1 MKPNDMIDYFRSINS
16 NIFKKIGEK
25 NTMKYPGLLDDDI
38 SRVGTN
44 EAQMYNLLS
53 GMVVADLVKTCLGPR
68 GMSKMYI
75 DILGEDTLTK
85 HGGAFL
91 RKVDVD
97 HPAAKSVIEAVNTV
111 DTHVGDGTS
120 STAILIGSLL
130 GNAKELLNLGIP
142 TATIIRGYEM
152 GLDLALNS
160 LDEIKIKQNNDNLEK
175 MRELLITCITGKTIF
190 DLQEDQM
197 KIVDMIIEAS
207 LDVADLKNHHLSI
220 DDIKIEEKIGNVT
233 QIQLIKGT
241 LIDKTIDSSAM
252 PKCINNAKILLINE
266 SLETMKTRCESE
278 IEITSPEQMS
288 QFLVQENNDL
298 DHLVENIVNS
308 GANVVISRKGVND
321 FVQESLAKKGIISMR
336 RVKYN
341 DLWWL
346 EKAVGAKTCE
356 SIEKISPN
364 ELGFAR
370 KIYEKTVG
378 GDPMV
383 FVEGKSPKS
392 VTILLRANSK
402 RYLDELH
409 RNILNAFHVLQNF
422 IESPFVVYGAGSVE
436 GLVSQKIKKQS
447 VIIDGKEQVVV
458 DKFGDAILQ
467 IPLTLAKNVG
477 MDILDTKTCLQAK
490 LANSNGK
497 IKWYGINSETRNISD
512 MSSSKIIET
521 VAVKQ
526 QIFKTAVEATNLI
539 LNVNDVFMKNIIDN
553 THCHV
558 DGVVHAHHDPGK
570 NHNHFEQEGLEQRQ
584 MHQYY

>member
-1 MKPNDMIDYFRSINS
+1 
-16 NIFKKIGEK
+16 
-25 NTMKYPGLLDDDI
+25 MKYPGLLNDDI

-53 GMVVADLVKTCLGPR
+53 GTLVADLVKTCLGPR

-120 STAILIGSLL
+120 SAAILIGSLL

-142 TATIIRGYEM
+142 TATIVRGYEM
-152 GLDLALNS
+152 GLDLVLDS

-197 KIVDMIIEAS
+197 KIVDMIIEAV
-207 LDVADLKNHHLSI
+207 LDVADLKNNYFSI

-233 QIQLIKGT
+233 EIQLIKGT

-252 PKCINNAKILLINE
+252 PKCINDAKILLINE
-266 SLETMKTRCESE
+266 PLETMKTRYESE
-278 IEITSPEQMS
+278 IEITSPKQMS

-298 DHLVENIVNS
+298 DHLVQNIVNS

-346 EKAVGAKTCE
+346 EKAVNAKTCE
-356 SIEKISPN
+356 SIEKISPH

-422 IESPFVVYGAGSVE
+422 IESPFVVCGAGSVE
-436 GLVSQKIKKQS
+436 GLLSQKIKKQS
-447 VIIDGKEQVVV
+447 VTIDGKEQIVVE
-458 DKFGDAILQ
+458 KFADSILE
-467 IPLTLAKNVG
+467 IPLTLARNVG
-477 MDILDTKTCLQAK
+477 MNVLDTKTRLQAK
-490 LANSNGK
+490 FANSNGK

-512 MSSSKIIET
+512 MSLSKIIET

-539 LNVNDVFMKNIIDN
+539 LSVDDVFMKNIIDN

>member
-1 MKPNDMIDYFRSINS
+1 
-16 NIFKKIGEK
+16 
-25 NTMKYPGLLDDDI
+25 MKYPGLLDDDI

>member
-1 MKPNDMIDYFRSINS
+1 
-16 NIFKKIGEK
+16 
-25 NTMKYPGLLDDDI
+25 MKYPGLLNDDI

-44 EAQMYNLLS
+44 EAQIYNLLS
-53 GMVVADLVKTCLGPR
+53 GTLVADLVKTCLGPR

-120 STAILIGSLL
+120 SAAILIGSLL

-142 TATIIRGYEM
+142 TATIVRGYEI
-152 GLDLALNS
+152 GLDLVLDY

-197 KIVDMIIEAS
+197 KIVDMIIEAV
-207 LDVADLKNHHLSI
+207 LDVADLKNNHFAI

-233 QIQLIKGT
+233 EIQLIKGT

-252 PKCINNAKILLINE
+252 PKCINDAKILLINE
-266 SLETMKTRCESE
+266 PLETMKTRYESE
-278 IEITSPEQMS
+278 IEITSPKQMS

-298 DHLVENIVNS
+298 DHLVQNIVNS

-346 EKAVGAKTCE
+346 EKAVNAKTCE
-356 SIEKISPN
+356 SIEKISPH

-402 RYLDELH
+402 QYLDELH

-422 IESPFVVYGAGSVE
+422 IESPFVVCGAGSVE
-436 GLVSQKIKKQS
+436 GLLSQKIKKQS
-447 VIIDGKEQVVV
+447 GTIDGKEQIVVE
-458 DKFGDAILQ
+458 KFADSILE
-467 IPLTLAKNVG
+467 IPLTLARNVG
-477 MDILDTKTCLQAK
+477 MDVLDTKTCLQAK
-490 LANSNGK
+490 FANSNGK

-512 MSSSKIIET
+512 MSLSKIIET

-539 LNVNDVFMKNIIDN
+539 VNVNDVFMKNIIDN

>member
-1 MKPNDMIDYFRSINS
+1 
-16 NIFKKIGEK
+16 
-25 NTMKYPGLLDDDI
+25 MKYPGLLNDDI

-53 GMVVADLVKTCLGPR
+53 GTLVADLVKTCLGPR

-120 STAILIGSLL
+120 SAAILIGSLL

-142 TATIIRGYEM
+142 TATIVRGYEI
-152 GLDLALNS
+152 GLDLALDT

-190 DLQEDQM
+190 DLQEDQG
-197 KIVDMIIEAS
+197 KIVDMIIEAV
-207 LDVADLKNHHLSI
+207 LDVADLKNNHFAI

-233 QIQLIKGT
+233 EIQLIKGT

-252 PKCINNAKILLINE
+252 PKCINDAKILLINE
-266 SLETMKTRCESE
+266 PLETMKTRYESE
-278 IEITSPEQMS
+278 IEITSPKQMS

-298 DHLVENIVNS
+298 DHLVQNIVNS
-308 GANVVISRKGVND
+308 GANVVISRKGIND

-346 EKAVGAKTCE
+346 EKAVNAKTCE
-356 SIEKISPN
+356 SIEKISPH

-402 RYLDELH
+402 QYLDELH

-422 IESPFVVYGAGSVE
+422 IESPFVVCGAGSVE
-436 GLVSQKIKKQS
+436 GLLSQKIKKQS
-447 VIIDGKEQVVV
+447 GTIDGKEQIVVE
-458 DKFGDAILQ
+458 KFADSILE
-467 IPLTLAKNVG
+467 IPLTLARNVG
-477 MDILDTKTCLQAK
+477 MDVLDTKTCLQAK
-490 LANSNGK
+490 FANSNGK

-512 MSSSKIIET
+512 MSLSKIIET

-539 LNVNDVFMKNIIDN
+539 VNVNDVFMKNIIDN

>member
-1 MKPNDMIDYFRSINS
+1 
-16 NIFKKIGEK
+16 
-25 NTMKYPGLLDDDI
+25 MKYPGLLNDDI

-53 GMVVADLVKTCLGPR
+53 GTLVADLVKTCLGPR

-120 STAILIGSLL
+120 SAAILIGSLL

-142 TATIIRGYEM
+142 TATIVRGYEI
-152 GLDLALNS
+152 GLDLALDS

-197 KIVDMIIEAS
+197 KIVDMIIEAV
-207 LDVADLKNHHLSI
+207 LDVADLKNNHFAI

-233 QIQLIKGT
+233 EIQLIKGT

-252 PKCINNAKILLINE
+252 PKCINDAKILLINE
-266 SLETMKTRCESE
+266 PLETMKTRYESE
-278 IEITSPEQMS
+278 IEITSPKQMS

-298 DHLVENIVNS
+298 DHLVQNIVNS

-346 EKAVGAKTCE
+346 EKAVNAKTCE
-356 SIEKISPN
+356 SIEKISPH

-402 RYLDELH
+402 QYLDELH

-422 IESPFVVYGAGSVE
+422 IESPFVVCGAGSVE
-436 GLVSQKIKKQS
+436 GLLSQKIKKQS
-447 VIIDGKEQVVV
+447 GTIDGKEQIVVE
-458 DKFGDAILQ
+458 KFADSILE
-467 IPLTLAKNVG
+467 IPLTLARNVG
-477 MDILDTKTCLQAK
+477 MDVLDTKTCLQAK
-490 LANSNGK
+490 FANSNGK

-512 MSSSKIIET
+512 MSLSKIIET

-539 LNVNDVFMKNIIDN
+539 VNVNDVFMKNIIDN

>member
-1 MKPNDMIDYFRSINS
+1 
-16 NIFKKIGEK
+16 
-25 NTMKYPGLLDDDI
+25 MKYPGLLDDDI

-447 VIIDGKEQVVV
+447 VFIDGKEQVVV

-477 MDILDTKTCLQAK
+477 MDVLDTKTCLQAK

-512 MSSSKIIET
+512 MSSSKTIET
-521 VAVKQ
+521 VVVKQ

>member
-1 MKPNDMIDYFRSINS
+1 
-16 NIFKKIGEK
+16 
-25 NTMKYPGLLDDDI
+25 MKYPGLLDDDI
-38 SRVGTN
+38 SRVGSN
-44 EAQMYNLLS
+44 EAQKYNLLS

-120 STAILIGSLL
+120 SAAILIGSLL

-142 TATIIRGYEM
+142 TATIVQGYEM
-152 GLDLALNS
+152 GLDLVLDS

-190 DLQEDQM
+190 DLQDDQM
-197 KIVDMIIEAS
+197 KIVDMIIEAA
-207 LDVADLKNHHLSI
+207 LDVADLKNNHFAI
-220 DDIKIEEKIGNVT
+220 DDIKIEEKVGNIT
-233 QIQLIKGT
+233 EIQLIKGT

-252 PKCINNAKILLINE
+252 PKCINDAKILLINE
-266 SLETMKTRCESE
+266 SLETMKTRYESE

-298 DHLVENIVNS
+298 DHLVQNIVNS

-346 EKAVGAKTCE
+346 EKAVNAKTCE
-356 SIEKISPN
+356 SIEKISPH

-383 FVEGKSPKS
+383 FVEGKAPKS

-422 IESPFVVYGAGSVE
+422 IENPFVVCGAGSVE
-436 GLVSQKIKKQS
+436 GLLSQKIKEQS
-447 VIIDGKEQVVV
+447 VTINGKEQLAV
-458 DKFGDAILQ
+458 DKFADSILE
-467 IPLTLAKNVG
+467 IPLTLARNVG
-477 MDILDTKTCLQAK
+477 MDVLDTKTRLQAK
-490 LANSNGK
+490 FANSNGK
-497 IKWYGINSETRNISD
+497 TKWYGINSETRNISD
-512 MSSSKIIET
+512 MSLSKIIET

-539 LNVNDVFMKNIIDN
+539 LSVNDVFMKNIIDN

>member
-1 MKPNDMIDYFRSINS
+1 
-16 NIFKKIGEK
+16 
-25 NTMKYPGLLDDDI
+25 MKYPGLLDDDI

-97 HPAAKSVIEAVNTV
+97 HPAAKSVIDAVNTV

-120 STAILIGSLL
+120 SAAILMGSLL

-142 TATIIRGYEM
+142 TTTIVRGYEM
-152 GLDLALNS
+152 GLDLVLDY

-190 DLQEDQM
+190 DLQEDQG
-197 KIVDMIIEAS
+197 KIVDMIIEAV
-207 LDVADLKNHHLSI
+207 LDVADLKNNHFAI
-220 DDIKIEEKIGNVT
+220 DDIKIEDKIGNVT
-233 QIQLIKGT
+233 EIQLIKGT

-252 PKCINNAKILLINE
+252 PKCINDAKILLINE
-266 SLETMKTRCESE
+266 PLETMKTRYESE

-298 DHLVENIVNS
+298 DHLVQNIVNS

-346 EKAVGAKTCE
+346 EKAVNAKTCE
-356 SIEKISPN
+356 SIEKISSH

-422 IESPFVVYGAGSVE
+422 IESPFVVCGAGSVE
-436 GLVSQKIKKQS
+436 GLLSQKIKKQS
-447 VIIDGKEQVVV
+447 VTIDGKEQIVVE
-458 DKFGDAILQ
+458 KFADSILE
-467 IPLTLAKNVG
+467 IPLTLARNVG
-477 MDILDTKTCLQAK
+477 MNVLDTKTRLQAK
-490 LANSNGK
+490 FANSNGK
-497 IKWYGINSETRNISD
+497 RKWYGINSETRNISD
-512 MSSSKIIET
+512 MSLSKIIET

-539 LNVNDVFMKNIIDN
+539 LSVNDVFMKNIIDN

>member
-1 MKPNDMIDYFRSINS
+1 
-16 NIFKKIGEK
+16 
-25 NTMKYPGLLDDDI
+25 MKYPGLLDDDI

-44 EAQMYNLLS
+44 EAQKYNLLS

-120 STAILIGSLL
+120 SAAILIGSLL
-130 GNAKELLNLGIP
+130 GNVKELLNLGIP
-142 TATIIRGYEM
+142 TATIVRGYEM
-152 GLDLALNS
+152 GLDMVLDS

-175 MRELLITCITGKTIF
+175 MRELLITCIAGKTIF
-190 DLQEDQM
+190 DLQEDQT
-197 KIVDMIIEAS
+197 KIVDMIIEAT
-207 LDVADLKNHHLSI
+207 LDVADLKNNHFAI
-220 DDIKIEEKIGNVT
+220 DDIKIEDKIGNVT
-233 QIQLIKGT
+233 EIQLIKGT

-252 PKCINNAKILLINE
+252 PKCINDAKILLINE
-266 SLETMKTRCESE
+266 PLETMKTRYESE
-278 IEITSPEQMS
+278 IEITSPEQMN

-298 DHLVENIVNS
+298 DHLVQNIVNS

-321 FVQESLAKKGIISMR
+321 FVQESLAKRGIISMR

-346 EKAVGAKTCE
+346 EKAVNAKTCE
-356 SIEKISPN
+356 SIEKISPH
-364 ELGFAR
+364 ELGFAK

-422 IESPFVVYGAGSVE
+422 IQSPFVVCGAGSVE
-436 GLVSQKIKKQS
+436 GLLSQKMKKQS
-447 VIIDGKEQVVV
+447 VTIDGKEQVVIE
-458 DKFGDAILQ
+458 KFADSILE
-467 IPLTLAKNVG
+467 IPLTLARNVG
-477 MDILDTKTCLQAK
+477 MDVLDTKTRLQAK
-490 LANSNGK
+490 FANSNGK
-497 IKWYGINSETRNISD
+497 LRWYGINSETRNISD
-512 MSSSKIIET
+512 MSSSKITET

-553 THCHV
+553 THCHI
-558 DGVVHAHHDPGK
+558 DGVVHAHNDPGK

>member
-1 MKPNDMIDYFRSINS
+1 
-16 NIFKKIGEK
+16 
-25 NTMKYPGLLDDDI
+25 MKYPGLLNDDI

-53 GMVVADLVKTCLGPR
+53 GTLVADLVKTCLGPR

-120 STAILIGSLL
+120 SAAILIGSLL

-142 TATIIRGYEM
+142 TATIVRGYEI
-152 GLDLALNS
+152 GLDLVLDS

-175 MRELLITCITGKTIF
+175 MRELLTTCITGKTIF

-197 KIVDMIIEAS
+197 KIVDMIIEAA
-207 LDVADLKNHHLSI
+207 LDVADLKNNHFAI
-220 DDIKIEEKIGNVT
+220 DDIKIEDKIGNVT
-233 QIQLIKGT
+233 EIQLIKGT

-252 PKCINNAKILLINE
+252 PKCINDAKILLINE
-266 SLETMKTRCESE
+266 PLETMKTRYESE
-278 IEITSPEQMS
+278 IEITSPKQMS
-288 QFLVQENNDL
+288 QFLVQENNEL
-298 DHLVENIVNS
+298 DHLVQNIVNS

-346 EKAVGAKTCE
+346 EKAVNAKTCE
-356 SIEKISPN
+356 SIEKISPH

-402 RYLDELH
+402 QYLDELH

-422 IESPFVVYGAGSVE
+422 IESPFVVCGAGSVE
-436 GLVSQKIKKQS
+436 GLLSQKIKKQS
-447 VIIDGKEQVVV
+447 GTIDGKEQIVVE
-458 DKFGDAILQ
+458 KFADSILE
-467 IPLTLAKNVG
+467 IPLTLARNVG
-477 MDILDTKTCLQAK
+477 MDVLDTKTCLQAK
-490 LANSNGK
+490 FANSNGK

-512 MSSSKIIET
+512 MSLSKIIET

-539 LNVNDVFMKNIIDN
+539 VNVNDVFMKNIIDN

>member
-1 MKPNDMIDYFRSINS
+1 
-16 NIFKKIGEK
+16 
-25 NTMKYPGLLDDDI
+25 MKYPGLLDDDI

-97 HPAAKSVIEAVNTV
+97 HPAAKSVIDAVNTV

-120 STAILIGSLL
+120 SAAILMGSLL
-130 GNAKELLNLGIP
+130 GNAKKLLNLGIP
-142 TATIIRGYEM
+142 TSTIVRGYEM
-152 GLDLALNS
+152 GLDLTLDT

-190 DLQEDQM
+190 DLQEDQG
-197 KIVDMIIEAS
+197 KIVDMIIEAV
-207 LDVADLKNHHLSI
+207 LDVADLKNNHFAI
-220 DDIKIEEKIGNVT
+220 DDIKIEDKIGNVT
-233 QIQLIKGT
+233 EIQLIKGT

-252 PKCINNAKILLINE
+252 PKCINDAKILLINE
-266 SLETMKTRCESE
+266 PLETMKTRYESE

-298 DHLVENIVNS
+298 DHLVQNIVNS
-308 GANVVISRKGVND
+308 GANVVISRKGVSD

-346 EKAVGAKTCE
+346 EKAVNAKTCE
-356 SIEKISPN
+356 SIEKISSH

-422 IESPFVVYGAGSVE
+422 IENPFVVCGAGSVE
-436 GLVSQKIKKQS
+436 GILSQKIKEQS
-447 VIIDGKEQVVV
+447 VSINGKEQLAVE
-458 DKFGDAILQ
+458 KFADSILE
-467 IPLTLAKNVG
+467 IPLTLARNVG
-477 MDILDTKTCLQAK
+477 MDVLDTKTRLQAK
-490 LANSNGK
+490 FANSNGK
-497 IKWYGINSETRNISD
+497 TKWYGINSETRNISD

-539 LNVNDVFMKNIIDN
+539 LSVNDVFMKNIIDN

>member
-1 MKPNDMIDYFRSINS
+1 
-16 NIFKKIGEK
+16 
-25 NTMKYPGLLDDDI
+25 MKYPGLLNDDI

-53 GMVVADLVKTCLGPR
+53 GTLVADLVKTCLGPR

-120 STAILIGSLL
+120 SAAILIGSLL

-142 TATIIRGYEM
+142 TATIVRGYEI
-152 GLDLALNS
+152 GLDLVLDS

-197 KIVDMIIEAS
+197 KIVDMIIEAV
-207 LDVADLKNHHLSI
+207 LDVADLKNNHFSI

-233 QIQLIKGT
+233 EIQLIKGT

-252 PKCINNAKILLINE
+252 PKCINDAKILLINE
-266 SLETMKTRCESE
+266 PLETMKTRYESE
-278 IEITSPEQMS
+278 IEITSPKQMS

-298 DHLVENIVNS
+298 DHLVQNIVNS

-346 EKAVGAKTCE
+346 EKAVNAKTCE
-356 SIEKISPN
+356 SIEKISPH

-402 RYLDELH
+402 QYLDELH

-422 IESPFVVYGAGSVE
+422 IESPFVVCGAGSVE
-436 GLVSQKIKKQS
+436 GLLSQKIKKQS
-447 VIIDGKEQVVV
+447 GTIDGKEQIVVE
-458 DKFGDAILQ
+458 KFADSILE
-467 IPLTLAKNVG
+467 IPLTLARNVG
-477 MDILDTKTCLQAK
+477 MDVLDTKTCLQAK
-490 LANSNGK
+490 FANSNGK

-512 MSSSKIIET
+512 MSLSKIIET

-539 LNVNDVFMKNIIDN
+539 VNVNDVFMKNIIDN

>member
-1 MKPNDMIDYFRSINS
+1 
-16 NIFKKIGEK
+16 
-25 NTMKYPGLLDDDI
+25 MKYPGLLDDDI

-97 HPAAKSVIEAVNTV
+97 HPAAKSVIDAVNTV

-120 STAILIGSLL
+120 SAAILMGSLL

-142 TATIIRGYEM
+142 TTTIVRGYEM
-152 GLDLALNS
+152 GLDLVLDS

-190 DLQEDQM
+190 DLQEDQG
-197 KIVDMIIEAS
+197 KIVDMIIEAV
-207 LDVADLKNHHLSI
+207 LDVADLKNNHFAI
-220 DDIKIEEKIGNVT
+220 DDIKIEDKIGNVT
-233 QIQLIKGT
+233 EIQLIKGT

-252 PKCINNAKILLINE
+252 PKCINDAKILLINE
-266 SLETMKTRCESE
+266 PLETMKTRYESE

-298 DHLVENIVNS
+298 DHLVQNIVNS

-346 EKAVGAKTCE
+346 EKAVNAKTCE
-356 SIEKISPN
+356 SIEKISSH

-422 IESPFVVYGAGSVE
+422 IESPFVVCGAGSVE
-436 GLVSQKIKKQS
+436 GLLSQKIKKQS
-447 VIIDGKEQVVV
+447 VTIDGKEQIVVE
-458 DKFGDAILQ
+458 KFADSILE
-467 IPLTLAKNVG
+467 IPLTLARNVG
-477 MDILDTKTCLQAK
+477 MNVLDTKTRLQAK
-490 LANSNGK
+490 FANSNGK
-497 IKWYGINSETRNISD
+497 RKWYGINSETRNISD
-512 MSSSKIIET
+512 MSLSKIIET

-539 LNVNDVFMKNIIDN
+539 LSVNDVFMKNIIDN

>member
-1 MKPNDMIDYFRSINS
+1 
-16 NIFKKIGEK
+16 
-25 NTMKYPGLLDDDI
+25 MKYPGLLDDDI
-38 SRVGTN
+38 SRVGSN
-44 EAQMYNLLS
+44 EAQKYNLLS

-120 STAILIGSLL
+120 SAAILIGSLL
-130 GNAKELLNLGIP
+130 GNVKELLNLGIP
-142 TATIIRGYEM
+142 TATIVRGYEM
-152 GLDLALNS
+152 GLDMVLDS

-175 MRELLITCITGKTIF
+175 MRELLITCIAGKTIF
-190 DLQEDQM
+190 DLQEDQT
-197 KIVDMIIEAS
+197 KIVDMIIEAV
-207 LDVADLKNHHLSI
+207 LDVADLKNNHFAI
-220 DDIKIEEKIGNVT
+220 DDIKIEEKIGNIT
-233 QIQLIKGT
+233 DIQLIKGT

-252 PKCINNAKILLINE
+252 PKCINDAKILLINE
-266 SLETMKTRCESE
+266 PLETMKTRYESE

-298 DHLVENIVNS
+298 DHLVQNIVNS

-346 EKAVGAKTCE
+346 EKAVNAKTCE
-356 SIEKISPN
+356 SIEKISPH
-364 ELGFAR
+364 ELGFAK

-422 IESPFVVYGAGSVE
+422 IQSPFVVCGAGSVE
-436 GLVSQKIKKQS
+436 GLLSQKMKKQS
-447 VIIDGKEQVVV
+447 VTIDGKEQVVIE
-458 DKFGDAILQ
+458 KFADSILE
-467 IPLTLAKNVG
+467 IPLTLARNVG
-477 MDILDTKTCLQAK
+477 MDVLDTKTRLQAK
-490 LANSNGK
+490 FANSNGK
-497 IKWYGINSETRNISD
+497 LRWYGINSETRNISD
-512 MSSSKIIET
+512 MSSSKITET

-553 THCHV
+553 THCHI
-558 DGVVHAHHDPGK
+558 DGVVHAHNDPGK

>member
-1 MKPNDMIDYFRSINS
+1 
-16 NIFKKIGEK
+16 
-25 NTMKYPGLLDDDI
+25 MKYPGLLDDDI

-152 GLDLALNS
+152 GLDLALDS

-447 VIIDGKEQVVV
+447 VIIDGK
-458 DKFGDAILQ
+458 
-467 IPLTLAKNVG
+467 
-477 MDILDTKTCLQAK
+477 
-490 LANSNGK
+490 
-497 IKWYGINSETRNISD
+497 
-512 MSSSKIIET
+512 
-521 VAVKQ
+521 
-526 QIFKTAVEATNLI
+526 
-539 LNVNDVFMKNIIDN
+539 
-553 THCHV
+553 
-558 DGVVHAHHDPGK
+558 
-570 NHNHFEQEGLEQRQ
+570 
-584 MHQYY
+584 

>member
-1 MKPNDMIDYFRSINS
+1 
-16 NIFKKIGEK
+16 
-25 NTMKYPGLLDDDI
+25 MKYPGLLNDDI

-53 GMVVADLVKTCLGPR
+53 GTLVADLVKTCLGPR

-120 STAILIGSLL
+120 SAAILIGSLL

-142 TATIIRGYEM
+142 TATIVRGYEI
-152 GLDLALNS
+152 GLDLALDS

-175 MRELLITCITGKTIF
+175 MRELLTTCITGKTIF

-197 KIVDMIIEAS
+197 KIVDMIIEAA
-207 LDVADLKNHHLSI
+207 LDVADLKNNHFAI

-233 QIQLIKGT
+233 EIQLIKGT

-252 PKCINNAKILLINE
+252 PKCINDAKILLINE
-266 SLETMKTRCESE
+266 PLETMKTRYESE
-278 IEITSPEQMS
+278 IEITSPKQMS
-288 QFLVQENNDL
+288 QFLVQENNEL
-298 DHLVENIVNS
+298 DHLVQNIVNS

-346 EKAVGAKTCE
+346 EKAVNAKTCE
-356 SIEKISPN
+356 SIEKISPH

-402 RYLDELH
+402 QYLDELH

-422 IESPFVVYGAGSVE
+422 IESPFVVCGAGSVE
-436 GLVSQKIKKQS
+436 GLLSQKIKKQS
-447 VIIDGKEQVVV
+447 GIIDGKEQIVVE
-458 DKFGDAILQ
+458 KFADSILE
-467 IPLTLAKNVG
+467 IPLTLARNVG
-477 MDILDTKTCLQAK
+477 MDVLDTKTCLQAK
-490 LANSNGK
+490 FANSNGK

-512 MSSSKIIET
+512 MSLSKIIET

-539 LNVNDVFMKNIIDN
+539 VNVNDVFMKNIIDN

>member
-1 MKPNDMIDYFRSINS
+1 
-16 NIFKKIGEK
+16 
-25 NTMKYPGLLDDDI
+25 MKYPGLLDDDI

-97 HPAAKSVIEAVNTV
+97 HPAAKSVIDAVNTV

-120 STAILIGSLL
+120 SASILIGSLL
-130 GNAKELLNLGIP
+130 GNAKKLLNLGIP
-142 TATIIRGYEM
+142 TAAIVRGYEM
-152 GLDLALNS
+152 SLDLVLES

-190 DLQEDQM
+190 DLQEDQG
-197 KIVDMIIEAS
+197 KIVDMIIEAV
-207 LDVADLKNHHLSI
+207 LDVADLNNNHFAI
-220 DDIKIEEKIGNVT
+220 DDIKIEDKIGNVT
-233 QIQLIKGT
+233 EIQLIKGT

-252 PKCINNAKILLINE
+252 PKCINDAKILLINE
-266 SLETMKTRCESE
+266 PLETMKTRYESE
-278 IEITSPEQMS
+278 IEITSPEQMN

-298 DHLVENIVNS
+298 DHLVQNIVNS

-321 FVQESLAKKGIISMR
+321 FVQESLAKRGIISMR

-346 EKAVGAKTCE
+346 EKAVNAKTCE
-356 SIEKISPN
+356 SIEKISSH
-364 ELGFAR
+364 ELGFAS

-383 FVEGKSPKS
+383 FVEGKAPKS

-422 IESPFVVYGAGSVE
+422 IENPFVVWGAGSVE
-436 GLVSQKIKKQS
+436 GLLSQKIKEQS
-447 VIIDGKEQVVV
+447 VTIDGKEQLAI
-458 DKFGDAILQ
+458 DKFADSILE
-467 IPLTLAKNVG
+467 IPLTLARNVG
-477 MDILDTKTCLQAK
+477 MDVLDTKTRLQAK
-490 LANSNGK
+490 FANSNGK
-497 IKWYGINSETRNISD
+497 TKWYGINSETRNISD

-539 LNVNDVFMKNIIDN
+539 LSVNDVFMKNIIDN

>member
-1 MKPNDMIDYFRSINS
+1 
-16 NIFKKIGEK
+16 
-25 NTMKYPGLLDDDI
+25 MKYPGLLDDDI

-97 HPAAKSVIEAVNTV
+97 HPAAKSVIDAVNTV

-120 STAILIGSLL
+120 SASILIGSLL
-130 GNAKELLNLGIP
+130 GNAKKLLNLGIP
-142 TATIIRGYEM
+142 TAAIVRGYEM
-152 GLDLALNS
+152 SLDLVLES

-190 DLQEDQM
+190 DLQEDQG
-197 KIVDMIIEAS
+197 KIVDMIIEAV
-207 LDVADLKNHHLSI
+207 LDVADLNNNHFAI
-220 DDIKIEEKIGNVT
+220 DDIKIEDKIGNVT
-233 QIQLIKGT
+233 EIQLIKGT

-252 PKCINNAKILLINE
+252 PKCINDAKILLINE
-266 SLETMKTRCESE
+266 PLETMKTRYESE

-298 DHLVENIVNS
+298 DHLVQNIVNS

-321 FVQESLAKKGIISMR
+321 FVQESLAKRGIISMR

-346 EKAVGAKTCE
+346 EKAVNAKTCE
-356 SIEKISPN
+356 SIEKISPH

-383 FVEGKSPKS
+383 FVEGKAPKS

-422 IESPFVVYGAGSVE
+422 IENPFVVRGAGSVE
-436 GLVSQKIKKQS
+436 GLLSQKIKEQS
-447 VIIDGKEQVVV
+447 VTIDGKEQLAI
-458 DKFGDAILQ
+458 DKFADSILE
-467 IPLTLAKNVG
+467 IPLTLARNVG
-477 MDILDTKTCLQAK
+477 MDVLDTKTRLQAK
-490 LANSNGK
+490 FANSNGK
-497 IKWYGINSETRNISD
+497 TKWYGINSETRNISD

-539 LNVNDVFMKNIIDN
+539 LSVNDVFMKNIIDN
-553 THCHV
+553 THCHI

>member
-1 MKPNDMIDYFRSINS
+1 
-16 NIFKKIGEK
+16 
-25 NTMKYPGLLDDDI
+25 
-38 SRVGTN
+38 
-44 EAQMYNLLS
+44 
-53 GMVVADLVKTCLGPR
+53 
-68 GMSKMYI
+68 MSKMYI

-97 HPAAKSVIEAVNTV
+97 HPAAKSVIDAVNTV

-120 STAILIGSLL
+120 SAAILMGSLL
-130 GNAKELLNLGIP
+130 GNAKKLLNLGIP
-142 TATIIRGYEM
+142 TSTIVRGYEM
-152 GLDLALNS
+152 GLDLTLDT

-190 DLQEDQM
+190 DLQEDQG
-197 KIVDMIIEAS
+197 KIVDMIIEAT
-207 LDVADLKNHHLSI
+207 LDVADLKNNHFAI
-220 DDIKIEEKIGNVT
+220 DDIKIEDKIGNIT
-233 QIQLIKGT
+233 EIQLIKGT

-252 PKCINNAKILLINE
+252 PKCINDAKILLINE
-266 SLETMKTRCESE
+266 PLETMKTRYESE

-298 DHLVENIVNS
+298 DHLVQNIVNS
-308 GANVVISRKGVND
+308 GANVVISRKGVSD

-346 EKAVGAKTCE
+346 EKAVNAKTCE
-356 SIEKISPN
+356 SIEKISSH

-422 IESPFVVYGAGSVE
+422 IENPFVVCGAGSVE
-436 GLVSQKIKKQS
+436 GILSQKIKEQS
-447 VIIDGKEQVVV
+447 VSINGKEQLAVE
-458 DKFGDAILQ
+458 KFADSILE
-467 IPLTLAKNVG
+467 IPLTLARNVG
-477 MDILDTKTCLQAK
+477 MDVLDTKTRLQAK
-490 LANSNGK
+490 FANSNGK
-497 IKWYGINSETRNISD
+497 TRWYGINSETRNISD

-526 QIFKTAVEATNLI
+526 QVFKTAVEATNLI
-539 LNVNDVFMKNIIDN
+539 LSVNDVFMKNIIDN

>member
-1 MKPNDMIDYFRSINS
+1 
-16 NIFKKIGEK
+16 
-25 NTMKYPGLLDDDI
+25 MKYPGLLNDDI

-53 GMVVADLVKTCLGPR
+53 GTLVADLVKTCLGPR

-120 STAILIGSLL
+120 SAAILIGSLL

-142 TATIIRGYEM
+142 TATIVRGYEI
-152 GLDLALNS
+152 GLDLVLDY

-190 DLQEDQM
+190 DLQEDQI
-197 KIVDMIIEAS
+197 KIVDMIIEAV
-207 LDVADLKNHHLSI
+207 LDVADLKNNHFAI

-233 QIQLIKGT
+233 EIQLIKGT

-252 PKCINNAKILLINE
+252 PKCINDAKILLINE
-266 SLETMKTRCESE
+266 PLETMKTRYESE
-278 IEITSPEQMS
+278 IEITSPKQMS

-298 DHLVENIVNS
+298 DHLVQNIVNS

-346 EKAVGAKTCE
+346 EKAVNAKTCE
-356 SIEKISPN
+356 SIEKISPH

-402 RYLDELH
+402 QYLDELH

-422 IESPFVVYGAGSVE
+422 IESPFVVCGAGSVE
-436 GLVSQKIKKQS
+436 GLLSQKIKKQS
-447 VIIDGKEQVVV
+447 GTIDGKEQIVVE
-458 DKFGDAILQ
+458 KFADSILE
-467 IPLTLAKNVG
+467 IPLTLARNVG
-477 MDILDTKTCLQAK
+477 MDVLDTKTCLQAK
-490 LANSNGK
+490 FANSNGK

-512 MSSSKIIET
+512 MSLSKIIET

-539 LNVNDVFMKNIIDN
+539 LSVDDVFMKNIIDN

>member
-1 MKPNDMIDYFRSINS
+1 
-16 NIFKKIGEK
+16 
-25 NTMKYPGLLDDDI
+25 MKYPGLLDDDI
-38 SRVGTN
+38 SRVGSN
-44 EAQMYNLLS
+44 EAQKYNLLS

-120 STAILIGSLL
+120 SAAILIGSLL
-130 GNAKELLNLGIP
+130 GNVKELLNLGIP
-142 TATIIRGYEM
+142 TATIVRGYEM
-152 GLDLALNS
+152 GLDMVLDS

-175 MRELLITCITGKTIF
+175 MRELLITCIAGKTIF
-190 DLQEDQM
+190 DLQEDQT
-197 KIVDMIIEAS
+197 KIVDMIIEAV
-207 LDVADLKNHHLSI
+207 LDVADLKNNHFAI
-220 DDIKIEEKIGNVT
+220 DDIKIEEKIGNIT
-233 QIQLIKGT
+233 DIQLIKGT

-252 PKCINNAKILLINE
+252 PKCINDAKILLINE
-266 SLETMKTRCESE
+266 PLETMKTRYESE
-278 IEITSPEQMS
+278 IEITSPEQMN

-298 DHLVENIVNS
+298 DYLVQNIVNS

-321 FVQESLAKKGIISMR
+321 FVQESLAKRGIISMR

-346 EKAVGAKTCE
+346 EKAVNAKTCE
-356 SIEKISPN
+356 SIEKISPH

-383 FVEGKSPKS
+383 FVEGKAPKS

-422 IESPFVVYGAGSVE
+422 IENPFVVCGAGSVE
-436 GLVSQKIKKQS
+436 GLLSQKIKEQS
-447 VIIDGKEQVVV
+447 VTIDGKEQLAV
-458 DKFGDAILQ
+458 DKFADSILE
-467 IPLTLAKNVG
+467 IPLTLARNVG
-477 MDILDTKTCLQAK
+477 MDVLETKTRLQAK
-490 LANSNGK
+490 FANSNGK
-497 IKWYGINSETRNISD
+497 TKWYGINSETRNISD

-539 LNVNDVFMKNIIDN
+539 LSVNDVFMKNIIDN
-553 THCHV
+553 THCHI

>member
-1 MKPNDMIDYFRSINS
+1 
-16 NIFKKIGEK
+16 
-25 NTMKYPGLLDDDI
+25 MKYPGLLDDDI
-38 SRVGTN
+38 SRVGSN
-44 EAQMYNLLS
+44 EAQKYNLLS

-120 STAILIGSLL
+120 SAAILIGSLL

-142 TATIIRGYEM
+142 TATIVQGYEM
-152 GLDLALNS
+152 GLDLVLDS

-190 DLQEDQM
+190 DLQDDQM
-197 KIVDMIIEAS
+197 KIVDMIIEAA
-207 LDVADLKNHHLSI
+207 LDVADLKNNHFAI
-220 DDIKIEEKIGNVT
+220 DDIKIEEKVGNIT
-233 QIQLIKGT
+233 EIQLIKGT

-252 PKCINNAKILLINE
+252 PKCINDAKILLINE
-266 SLETMKTRCESE
+266 PLETMKTRYESE

-298 DHLVENIVNS
+298 DHLVQNIVNS

-346 EKAVGAKTCE
+346 EKAVNAKTCE
-356 SIEKISPN
+356 SIEKISPH

-409 RNILNAFHVLQNF
+409 RNILNAFHVLRNF

-436 GLVSQKIKKQS
+436 GILSQKIKKQS
-447 VIIDGKEQVVV
+447 VTIGGKEQLAVG
-458 DKFGDAILQ
+458 KFADSILE
-467 IPLTLAKNVG
+467 IPLTLARNVG
-477 MDILDTKTCLQAK
+477 MDVLDTKTRLRAK
-490 LANSNGK
+490 FANSNGK
-497 IKWYGINSETRNISD
+497 TKWYGINSKTRKISD
-512 MSSSKIIET
+512 VSSSKIIET

-539 LNVNDVFMKNIIDN
+539 LSVNDVFMKNIIDN
-553 THCHV
+553 THCHI

>member
-1 MKPNDMIDYFRSINS
+1 
-16 NIFKKIGEK
+16 
-25 NTMKYPGLLDDDI
+25 MKYPGLLDDDI

-266 SLETMKTRCESE
+266 PLETMKTRYESE

-298 DHLVENIVNS
+298 DHLVQNIVNS

-447 VIIDGKEQVVV
+447 VFIDGKEQVVV

-477 MDILDTKTCLQAK
+477 MDVLDTKTCLQAK

>member
-1 MKPNDMIDYFRSINS
+1 
-16 NIFKKIGEK
+16 
-25 NTMKYPGLLDDDI
+25 MKYPGLLNDDI

-53 GMVVADLVKTCLGPR
+53 GTLVADLVKTCLGPR

-120 STAILIGSLL
+120 SAAILIGSLL

-142 TATIIRGYEM
+142 TATIVRGYEI
-152 GLDLALNS
+152 GLDLALDT

-190 DLQEDQM
+190 DLQEDQG
-197 KIVDMIIEAS
+197 KIVDMIIEAA
-207 LDVADLKNHHLSI
+207 LDVADLKNNHFAI
-220 DDIKIEEKIGNVT
+220 DDIKIEDKIGNVT
-233 QIQLIKGT
+233 EIQLIKGT

-252 PKCINNAKILLINE
+252 PKCINDAKILLINE
-266 SLETMKTRCESE
+266 PLETMKTRYESE
-278 IEITSPEQMS
+278 IEITSPKQMS

-298 DHLVENIVNS
+298 DHLVQNIVNS

-346 EKAVGAKTCE
+346 EKAVNAKTCE
-356 SIEKISPN
+356 SIEKISPH

-402 RYLDELH
+402 QYLDELH

-422 IESPFVVYGAGSVE
+422 IESPFVVCGAGSVE
-436 GLVSQKIKKQS
+436 GLLSQKIKKQS
-447 VIIDGKEQVVV
+447 GTIDGKEQIVVE
-458 DKFGDAILQ
+458 KFADSILE
-467 IPLTLAKNVG
+467 IPLTLARNVG
-477 MDILDTKTCLQAK
+477 MDVLDTKTCLQAK
-490 LANSNGK
+490 FANSNGK

-512 MSSSKIIET
+512 MSLSKIIET

-539 LNVNDVFMKNIIDN
+539 VNVNDVFMKNIIDN

>member
-1 MKPNDMIDYFRSINS
+1 
-16 NIFKKIGEK
+16 
-25 NTMKYPGLLDDDI
+25 MKYPGLLNDDI

-53 GMVVADLVKTCLGPR
+53 GTLVADLVKTCLGPR

-97 HPAAKSVIEAVNTV
+97 HPAAKSVIDAVNTV

-120 STAILIGSLL
+120 SAAILIGSLL

-142 TATIIRGYEM
+142 TATIVRGYEI
-152 GLDLALNS
+152 GLDLVLDY

-190 DLQEDQM
+190 DLQEDQG
-197 KIVDMIIEAS
+197 KIVDMIIEAV
-207 LDVADLKNHHLSI
+207 LDVADLKNNYFSI

-233 QIQLIKGT
+233 EIQLIKGT

-252 PKCINNAKILLINE
+252 PKCINDAKILLINE
-266 SLETMKTRCESE
+266 PLETMKTRYESE
-278 IEITSPEQMS
+278 IEITSPKQMS

-298 DHLVENIVNS
+298 DHLVQNIVNS

-346 EKAVGAKTCE
+346 EKAVNAKTCE
-356 SIEKISPN
+356 SIEKISPH

-422 IESPFVVYGAGSVE
+422 IESPFVVCGAGSVE
-436 GLVSQKIKKQS
+436 GLLSQKIKKQS
-447 VIIDGKEQVVV
+447 GTIDGKEQIVVE
-458 DKFGDAILQ
+458 KFADSILE
-467 IPLTLAKNVG
+467 IPLTLARNVG
-477 MDILDTKTCLQAK
+477 MDVLDTKTCLQAK
-490 LANSNGK
+490 FANSNGK

-512 MSSSKIIET
+512 MSLSKIIET

-539 LNVNDVFMKNIIDN
+539 LSVDDVFMKNIIDN

>member
-1 MKPNDMIDYFRSINS
+1 
-16 NIFKKIGEK
+16 
-25 NTMKYPGLLDDDI
+25 MKYPGLLNDDI

-53 GMVVADLVKTCLGPR
+53 GTLVADLVKTCLGPR

-120 STAILIGSLL
+120 SAAILIGSLL

-142 TATIIRGYEM
+142 TATIVRGYEI
-152 GLDLALNS
+152 GLDLVLDY

-175 MRELLITCITGKTIF
+175 MRELLTTCITGKTIF
-190 DLQEDQM
+190 DLQEDQG
-197 KIVDMIIEAS
+197 KIVDMIIEAT
-207 LDVADLKNHHLSI
+207 LDVADLKNNHFAI
-220 DDIKIEEKIGNVT
+220 DDIKIEDKIGNVT
-233 QIQLIKGT
+233 EIQLIKGT

-252 PKCINNAKILLINE
+252 PKCINDAKILLINE
-266 SLETMKTRCESE
+266 PLETMKTRYESE
-278 IEITSPEQMS
+278 IEITSPKQMS

-298 DHLVENIVNS
+298 DHLVQNIVNS

-346 EKAVGAKTCE
+346 EKAVNAKTCE
-356 SIEKISPN
+356 SIEKISPH

-422 IESPFVVYGAGSVE
+422 IESPFVVCGAGSVE
-436 GLVSQKIKKQS
+436 GLLSQKIKKQS
-447 VIIDGKEQVVV
+447 GTIDGKEQIVVE
-458 DKFGDAILQ
+458 KFADSILE
-467 IPLTLAKNVG
+467 IPLTLARNVG
-477 MDILDTKTCLQAK
+477 MDVLDTKTCLQAK
-490 LANSNGK
+490 FANSNGK

-512 MSSSKIIET
+512 MSLSKIIET

-539 LNVNDVFMKNIIDN
+539 LSVDDVFMKNIIDN

>member
-1 MKPNDMIDYFRSINS
+1 
-16 NIFKKIGEK
+16 
-25 NTMKYPGLLDDDI
+25 MKYPGLLDDDI

-97 HPAAKSVIEAVNTV
+97 HPAAKSVIDAVNTV

-120 STAILIGSLL
+120 SASILIGSLL
-130 GNAKELLNLGIP
+130 GNAKKLLNLGIP
-142 TATIIRGYEM
+142 TAAIVRGYEM
-152 GLDLALNS
+152 SLDLVLES

-190 DLQEDQM
+190 DLQEDQG
-197 KIVDMIIEAS
+197 KIVDMIIEAV
-207 LDVADLKNHHLSI
+207 LDVADLKNNHFAI
-220 DDIKIEEKIGNVT
+220 DDIKIEDKIGNVT
-233 QIQLIKGT
+233 EIQLIKGT

-252 PKCINNAKILLINE
+252 PKCINDAKILLINE
-266 SLETMKTRCESE
+266 PLETMKTRYESE

-298 DHLVENIVNS
+298 DHLVQNIVNS

-321 FVQESLAKKGIISMR
+321 FVQESLAKRGIISMR

-346 EKAVGAKTCE
+346 EKAVNAKTCE
-356 SIEKISPN
+356 SIEKISSH
-364 ELGFAR
+364 ELGFAS

-383 FVEGKSPKS
+383 FVEGKAPKS

-422 IESPFVVYGAGSVE
+422 IENPFVVWGAGSVE
-436 GLVSQKIKKQS
+436 GLLSQKIKEQS
-447 VIIDGKEQVVV
+447 VTIDGKEQLAI
-458 DKFGDAILQ
+458 DKFADSILE
-467 IPLTLAKNVG
+467 IPLTLARNVG
-477 MDILDTKTCLQAK
+477 MDVLDTKTRLQAK
-490 LANSNGK
+490 FANSNGK
-497 IKWYGINSETRNISD
+497 TKWYGINSETRNISD
-512 MSSSKIIET
+512 MSLSKIIET

-539 LNVNDVFMKNIIDN
+539 LSVNDVFMKNIIDN

>member
-1 MKPNDMIDYFRSINS
+1 
-16 NIFKKIGEK
+16 
-25 NTMKYPGLLDDDI
+25 MKYPGLLNDDI

-53 GMVVADLVKTCLGPR
+53 GTLVADLVKTCLGPR

-97 HPAAKSVIEAVNTV
+97 HPAAKSVIDAVNTV

-120 STAILIGSLL
+120 SAAILIGSLL

-142 TATIIRGYEM
+142 TATIVRGYEI
-152 GLDLALNS
+152 GLDLVLDS

-190 DLQEDQM
+190 DLQEDQG
-197 KIVDMIIEAS
+197 KIVDMIIEAT
-207 LDVADLKNHHLSI
+207 LDVADLKNNHFAI
-220 DDIKIEEKIGNVT
+220 DDIKIEDKIGNVT
-233 QIQLIKGT
+233 EIQLIKGT

-252 PKCINNAKILLINE
+252 PKCINDAKILLINE
-266 SLETMKTRCESE
+266 PLETMKTRYESE
-278 IEITSPEQMS
+278 IVITSPKQMS

-298 DHLVENIVNS
+298 DHLVQNIVNS

-346 EKAVGAKTCE
+346 EKAVNAKTCE
-356 SIEKISPN
+356 SIEKISPH

-402 RYLDELH
+402 QYLDELH

-422 IESPFVVYGAGSVE
+422 IESPFVVCGAGSVE
-436 GLVSQKIKKQS
+436 GLLSQKIKKQS
-447 VIIDGKEQVVV
+447 GTIDGKEQIVVE
-458 DKFGDAILQ
+458 KFADSILE
-467 IPLTLAKNVG
+467 IPLTLARNVG
-477 MDILDTKTCLQAK
+477 MDVLDTKTCLQAK
-490 LANSNGK
+490 FANSNGK

-512 MSSSKIIET
+512 MSLSKIIET

-539 LNVNDVFMKNIIDN
+539 LSVDDVFMKNIIDN

>member
-1 MKPNDMIDYFRSINS
+1 
-16 NIFKKIGEK
+16 
-25 NTMKYPGLLDDDI
+25 MKYPGLLNDDI

-53 GMVVADLVKTCLGPR
+53 GTLVADLVKTCLGPR

-120 STAILIGSLL
+120 SAAILIGSLL

-142 TATIIRGYEM
+142 TATIVRGYEI
-152 GLDLALNS
+152 GLDLALDS

-175 MRELLITCITGKTIF
+175 MRELLTTCITGKTIF
-190 DLQEDQM
+190 DLQEDQG
-197 KIVDMIIEAS
+197 KIVDMIIEAV
-207 LDVADLKNHHLSI
+207 LDVADLKNNHFAI
-220 DDIKIEEKIGNVT
+220 DDIKIEDKIGNVT
-233 QIQLIKGT
+233 EIQLIKGT

-252 PKCINNAKILLINE
+252 PKCINDAKILLINE
-266 SLETMKTRCESE
+266 PLETMKTRYESE
-278 IEITSPEQMS
+278 IEITSPKQMS

-298 DHLVENIVNS
+298 DHLVQNIVNS

-346 EKAVGAKTCE
+346 EKAVNAKTCE
-356 SIEKISPN
+356 SIEKISPH

-402 RYLDELH
+402 QYLDELH
-409 RNILNAFHVLQNF
+409 RNILNAFHILQNF
-422 IESPFVVYGAGSVE
+422 IESPFVVCGAGSVE
-436 GLVSQKIKKQS
+436 GLLSQKIKKQS
-447 VIIDGKEQVVV
+447 GTIDGKEQIVVE
-458 DKFGDAILQ
+458 KFADSILE
-467 IPLTLAKNVG
+467 IPLTLARNVG
-477 MDILDTKTCLQAK
+477 MDVLDTKTCLQAK
-490 LANSNGK
+490 FANSNGK

-512 MSSSKIIET
+512 MSLSKIIET

-539 LNVNDVFMKNIIDN
+539 VNVNDVFMKNIIDN

>member
-1 MKPNDMIDYFRSINS
+1 
-16 NIFKKIGEK
+16 
-25 NTMKYPGLLDDDI
+25 MKYPGLLNDDI

-53 GMVVADLVKTCLGPR
+53 GTLVADLVKTCLGPR

-120 STAILIGSLL
+120 SAAILIGSLL

-142 TATIIRGYEM
+142 TATIVRGYEM
-152 GLDLALNS
+152 GLDLVLDS

-190 DLQEDQM
+190 DLQEDQG
-197 KIVDMIIEAS
+197 KIVDMIIEAT
-207 LDVADLKNHHLSI
+207 LDVADLKNNHFSI

-233 QIQLIKGT
+233 EIQLIKGT

-252 PKCINNAKILLINE
+252 PKCINDAKILLINE
-266 SLETMKTRCESE
+266 PLETMKTRYESE
-278 IEITSPEQMS
+278 IEITSPKQMS
-288 QFLVQENNDL
+288 QFLVQENNEL
-298 DHLVENIVNS
+298 DHLVQNIVNS

-346 EKAVGAKTCE
+346 EKAVNAKTCE
-356 SIEKISPN
+356 SIEKISPH

-402 RYLDELH
+402 QYLDELH

-422 IESPFVVYGAGSVE
+422 IESPFVVCGAGSVE
-436 GLVSQKIKKQS
+436 GLLSQKIKKQS
-447 VIIDGKEQVVV
+447 GTIDGKEQIVVE
-458 DKFGDAILQ
+458 KFADSILE
-467 IPLTLAKNVG
+467 IPLTLARNVG
-477 MDILDTKTCLQAK
+477 MDVLDTKTCLQAK
-490 LANSNGK
+490 FANSNGK

-512 MSSSKIIET
+512 MSLSKIIET

-539 LNVNDVFMKNIIDN
+539 VNVNDVFMKNIIDN

>member
-1 MKPNDMIDYFRSINS
+1 
-16 NIFKKIGEK
+16 
-25 NTMKYPGLLDDDI
+25 MKYPGLLDDDI

-44 EAQMYNLLS
+44 EAQMYNILS
-53 GMVVADLVKTCLGPR
+53 GTVVADLVKTCLGPR

-97 HPAAKSVIEAVNTV
+97 HPAAKAVIEAVNTV

-120 STAILIGSLL
+120 SAAVLIGSFLD
-130 GNAKELLNLGIP
+130 NAKELLNLGIP
-142 TATIIRGYEM
+142 TATIVRGYEI
-152 GLDLALNS
+152 GLDLALDS
-160 LDEIKIKQNNDNLEK
+160 LDEIKIKQHNDNLEK
-175 MRELLITCITGKTIF
+175 MRELLTTCITGKTIF
-190 DLQEDQM
+190 DLQEDRT
-197 KIVDMIIEAS
+197 KIIDMIIEAV
-207 LDVADLKNHHLSI
+207 LDVSDLKNNTFSI

-233 QIQLIKGT
+233 EIQLIKGT
-241 LIDKTIDSSAM
+241 LIDKTIDSSSM
-252 PKCINNAKILLINE
+252 PKCINDAKILLINE
-266 SLETMKTRCESE
+266 SLETMKTRYESE

-298 DHLVENIVNS
+298 DYLVQKIVSS

-346 EKAVGAKTCE
+346 EKAVNAKTCK
-356 SIEKISPN
+356 SIEKISPD

-422 IESPFVVYGAGSVE
+422 IQSPFIVYGAGSAE
-436 GLVSQKIKKQS
+436 GLVSQKIKKQFQF
-447 VIIDGKEQVVV
+447 IDGKEQIVV
-458 DKFGDAILQ
+458 DKFADSILQ

-477 MDILDTKTCLQAK
+477 MDVLNTRTSLQSK
-490 LANSNGK
+490 LAKTNQNTV
-497 IKWYGINSETRNISD
+497 WYGINSETRSISN
-512 MSSSKIIET
+512 MASSKIIET

-553 THCHV
+553 THCHI

>member
-1 MKPNDMIDYFRSINS
+1 
-16 NIFKKIGEK
+16 
-25 NTMKYPGLLDDDI
+25 MKYPGLLNDDI

-53 GMVVADLVKTCLGPR
+53 GTLVADLVKTCLGPR

-120 STAILIGSLL
+120 SAAILIGSLL

-142 TATIIRGYEM
+142 TATIVRGYEM
-152 GLDLALNS
+152 GLDLVLDS

-190 DLQEDQM
+190 DLQEDQG
-197 KIVDMIIEAS
+197 KIVDMIIEAV
-207 LDVADLKNHHLSI
+207 LDVADLKNNHFAI
-220 DDIKIEEKIGNVT
+220 DDIKIEDKIGNVT
-233 QIQLIKGT
+233 EIQLIKGT

-252 PKCINNAKILLINE
+252 PKCINDAKILLINE
-266 SLETMKTRCESE
+266 PLETMKTRYESE
-278 IEITSPEQMS
+278 IEITSPKQMS

-298 DHLVENIVNS
+298 DHLVQNIVNS

-346 EKAVGAKTCE
+346 EKAVNAKTCE
-356 SIEKISPN
+356 SIEKISPH

-402 RYLDELH
+402 QYLDELH

-422 IESPFVVYGAGSVE
+422 IESPFVVCGAGSVE
-436 GLVSQKIKKQS
+436 GLLSQKIKKQS
-447 VIIDGKEQVVV
+447 GTIDGKEQIVVE
-458 DKFGDAILQ
+458 KFADSILE
-467 IPLTLAKNVG
+467 IPLTLARNVG
-477 MDILDTKTCLQAK
+477 MDVLDTKTCLQAK
-490 LANSNGK
+490 FANSNGK

-512 MSSSKIIET
+512 MSLSKIIET

-539 LNVNDVFMKNIIDN
+539 VNVNDVFMKNIIDN